1 MTLLCKCPFRY
12 GKTGNKNHAS
22 CLATLLQNE
31 FNSDVA
37 RFTSHIKPVLHQI
50 RLLTVFNVSDKTCN
64 IAFQLILQQCC
75 KTSCTFFVARF
86 TEVLVVSLIMLLT
99 KYLFAKRRI
108 LFYSFFLVL
117 YLLIDGSDSLFMYS
131 LSRFSQ

>member
-1 MTLLCKCPFRY
+1 MRLLFA
-12 GKTGNKNHAS
+12 GQ
-22 CLATLLQNE
+22 L
-31 FNSDVA
+31 NSDFA
-37 RFTSHIKPVLHQI
+37 RITTHIKPVLHQI

-75 KTSCTFFVARF
+75 KTSCTLFVARF

-108 LFYSFFLVL
+108 VFYSFFLVL